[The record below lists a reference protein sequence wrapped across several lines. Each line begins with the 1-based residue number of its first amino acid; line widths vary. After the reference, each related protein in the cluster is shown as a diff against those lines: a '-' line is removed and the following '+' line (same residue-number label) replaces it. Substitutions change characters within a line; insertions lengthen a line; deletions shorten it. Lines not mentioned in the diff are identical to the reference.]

1 MAAAS
6 VNLAVLSLR
15 RTMCTK
21 SANKWAEVTRT
32 ITRTDLDDFGRLT
45 GDTNPIHLE
54 GERPLVH
61 GAFLLGLVREAFQYV
76 GSPHSFCHETSWPN
90 FGKRKPQ
97 YTSEN
102 WFNL

>member
-21 SANKWAEVTRT
+21 SAKWAEVTRT
-32 ITRTDLDDFGRLT
+32 ITRADLGEFGRLT
-45 GDTNPIHLE
+45 GDTNPIHFD

-61 GAFLLGLVREAFQYV
+61 GAFLLGLVRVAFQ
-76 GSPHSFCHETSWPN
+76 
-90 FGKRKPQ
+90 
-97 YTSEN
+97 
-102 WFNL
+102 